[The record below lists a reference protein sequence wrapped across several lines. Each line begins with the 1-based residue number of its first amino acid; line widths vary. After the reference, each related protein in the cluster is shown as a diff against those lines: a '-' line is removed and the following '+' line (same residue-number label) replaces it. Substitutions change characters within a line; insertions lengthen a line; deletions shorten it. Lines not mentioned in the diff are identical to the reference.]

1 MSNNY
6 CLKASGK
13 QIVELARLM
22 DVHSRRTGFDEPIL
36 YLGDACR
43 LEPIPYSKVYATCDT
58 PRIFSACLVDESG
71 SHDLMELTDLFG
83 VVGLFPHHPRL
94 LPSYFSTQKLKFC
107 GEYVS
112 VYCAYVDLLHYQPPC
127 NNCLRSPYAVHGET
141 TDDAWKPIGKWQN
154 PYKRA

>member
-43 LEPIPYSKVYATCDT
+43 LEP
-58 PRIFSACLVDESG
+58 
-71 SHDLMELTDLFG
+71 
-83 VVGLFPHHPRL
+83 
-94 LPSYFSTQKLKFC
+94 
-107 GEYVS
+107 
-112 VYCAYVDLLHYQPPC
+112 YQP
-127 NNCLRSPYAVHGET
+127 
-141 TDDAWKPIGKWQN
+141 
-154 PYKRA
+154 RAASLCRTAL

>member
-43 LEPIPYSKVYATCDT
+43 VPD
-58 PRIFSACLVDESG
+58 
-71 SHDLMELTDLFG
+71 
-83 VVGLFPHHPRL
+83 VGAGTYERAFLR
-94 LPSYFSTQKLKFC
+94 Q
-107 GEYVS
+107 
-112 VYCAYVDLLHYQPPC
+112 
-127 NNCLRSPYAVHGET
+127 LRS
-141 TDDAWKPIGKWQN
+141 
-154 PYKRA
+154 

>member
-22 DVHSRRTGFDEPIL
+22 DAHSRRTGFDEPIL
-36 YLGDACR
+36 YLGDACH
-43 LEPIPYSKVYATCDT
+43 LEPIPCSKVYATCD
-58 PRIFSACLVDESG
+58 
-71 SHDLMELTDLFG
+71 MFG
-83 VVGLFPHHPRL
+83 VVGFFPHHPQL

-112 VYCAYVDLLHYQPPC
+112 VYCAYIYVPEHPDFLQ
-127 NNCLRSPYAVHGET
+127 
-141 TDDAWKPIGKWQN
+141 
-154 PYKRA
+154 

>member
-43 LEPIPYSKVYATCDT
+43 LEPIPCSKVYATCDT
-58 PRIFSACLVDESG
+58 PRIFSACLVDESRA
-71 SHDLMELTDLFG
+71 HDLSELVNLLNEAG
-83 VVGLFPHHPRL
+83 IVFPPDRTAQE
-94 LPSYFSTQKLKFC
+94 YFNVQKVKFC
-107 GEYVS
+107 GEYIS
-112 VYCAYVDLLHYQPPC
+112 TYCAYIYVPE
-127 NNCLRSPYAVHGET
+127 N
-141 TDDAWKPIGKWQN
+141 
-154 PYKRA
+154 